1 MIFFKINIEKFYLI
15 RAIVY
20 KLMID
25 LEFIDENV
33 LFWKFD

>member
-15 RAIVY
+15 RVIVY

-25 LEFIDENV
+25 LEFVDENV